1 MDISPK
7 IKQKLLCRKIEN
19 NHQQIVVIKTH
30 SSTKLFRNSLMKID
44 NSLGHPS
51 YPFAGSAAITQ
62 NNRFLCQYTFVLV
75 IDHDTAKNQ
84 EESTHAGTQ

>member
-19 NHQQIVVIKTH
+19 NHQQKVVIKTH
-30 SSTKLFRNSLMKID
+30 SSTKLIGNSPMTID
-44 NSLGHPS
+44 KSLGHSS

-62 NNRFLCQYTFVLV
+62 TNRLLCQYTSV
-75 IDHDTAKNQ
+75 TAKNQ